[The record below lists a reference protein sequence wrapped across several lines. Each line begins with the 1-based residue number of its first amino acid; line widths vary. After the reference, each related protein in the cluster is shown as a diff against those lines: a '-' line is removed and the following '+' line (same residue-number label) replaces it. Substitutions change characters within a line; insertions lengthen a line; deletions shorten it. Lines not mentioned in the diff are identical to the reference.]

1 MAHALIRAT
10 LIPEIIQMI
19 SEKFDVSEEVAMDE
33 FYTSGTAEA
42 LSDSETGLY
51 GQSALFI
58 FGLFCQEKSDVSIK

>member
-10 LIPEIIQMI
+10 LIPEIVRMI
-19 SEKFDVSEEVAMDE
+19 SEKFNVSEEEAMDE
-33 FYTSGTAEA
+33 FYTSRTAES

-58 FGLFCQEKSDVSIK
+58 FGLFCEEKAE

>member
-1 MAHALIRAT
+1 MAHALIKAT
-10 LIPEIIQMI
+10 LIPEIVRMIAEKYSI
-19 SEKFDVSEEVAMDE
+19 SEEEAMDE

-58 FGLFCQEKSDVSIK
+58 FGLFCQEKLRA

>member
-10 LIPEIIQMI
+10 LIPEIVRMI
-19 SEKFDVSEEVAMDE
+19 SEKFNVSEEEAMDE
-33 FYTSGTAEA
+33 FYTSRTAES

-58 FGLFCQEKSDVSIK
+58 FGLFCEEKNE